1 MGSVI
6 IGSVTIDWLGHAGF
20 MIKGDDRVIYIDP
33 YLPAY
38 DVPLDDMGDILLI
51 TQEHDEHCHPES
63 IRKVRKGDATTLV
76 PESVSLDFRGDARRV
91 AAGDSL
97 TGELAI
103 KGVGIEV
110 VPAYEGE
117 ILPEPGNG
125 GVGYIL
131 EIGGLRIY
139 HAGDTAVIPEMRDF
153 SVDVALLPIGG
164 RSPMKEEQAAEAA
177 VILSPRVAIPMHYD
191 PGQQDADPD
200 KFSRMVRSGAPNI
213 DVIILDPL

>member
-1 MGSVI
+1 M
-6 IGSVTIDWLGHAGF
+6 TIDWLGHAGF

-38 DVPLDDMGDILLI
+38 DVPSEDMGDILLI
-51 TQEHDEHCHPES
+51 TQEHDEHCHPGS
-63 IRKVRKGDATTLV
+63 IRQVRKSDATTLV

-91 AAGDSL
+91 TAGDSL
-97 TGELAI
+97 LGELSI

-117 ILPEPGNG
+117 TIPEPENA

-131 EIGGLRIY
+131 EVGGLRIY

-164 RSPMKEEQAAEAA
+164 RSPMDEEQAAEAA
-177 VILSPRVAIPMHYD
+177 IILSPKVAIPMHYD
-191 PGQQDADPD
+191 PEQHDADPD
-200 KFSRMVRSGAPNI
+200 KFARVVGSGAPNI
-213 DVIILDPL
+213 DVVILDPF